1 MSYVIRKS
9 QRSTS
14 RIVDSQTPI
23 SRLQDAIDADF
34 GTLDETKDGLFV
46 TYDSQNDKFV
56 LTDSDELLSIAAS
69 DQDIPDEFVRV
80 LEGEI
85 NLGSLFGQEID
96 AGEF

>member
-1 MSYVIRKS
+1 MAYVIRKS
-9 QRSTS
+9 QKSTT
-14 RIVDSQTPI
+14 RLVDSQTPI
-23 SRLQDAIDADF
+23 NRIQDAIDANF

-46 TYDSQNDKFV
+46 SYDSQTDKFV
-56 LTDSDELLSIAAS
+56 LTNSDELLSIAAS
-69 DQDIPDEFVRV
+69 DQDIPDPFVRV

>member
-1 MSYVIRKS
+1 MAYVIRKS
-9 QRSTS
+9 QKSTT
-14 RIVDSQTPI
+14 RLVDSQTPI
-23 SRLQDAIDADF
+23 SRIQDAVDANF

-46 TYDSQNDKFV
+46 AYDSQTDKFV

-69 DQDIPDEFVRV
+69 DQDIPDPFVRV

-85 NLGSLFGQEID
+85 DLGSLFGQEID